1 MEPNACENSAAT
13 TAGIIINKQDVHMS
27 ELKPTA
33 TKNLQGYKSPG
44 GDSTSYLIETP
55 KNPTNS
61 NDSRKKPLATSEI
74 MPLLEAQH
82 RKESKKKIKTVL
94 TNILKVP
101 ALLTLLYIFICSLDL
116 LSNSF
121 RLMAGKA
128 AGENLFLYCL
138 HCVFQHPC
146 DNF

>member
-1 MEPNACENSAAT
+1 MDPNTHEKPSSA

-27 ELKPTA
+27 ELKPAA
-33 TKNLQGYKSPG
+33 TKKLQGYKSPG

-61 NDSRKKPLATSEI
+61 NDSRQKPLATSEI

-128 AGENLFLYCL
+128 AGENI
-138 HCVFQHPC
+138 VFIAYFSIHV
-146 DNF
+146 

>member
-1 MEPNACENSAAT
+1 MEPNARENPSST

-33 TKNLQGYKSPG
+33 TKKLQGYKSPG

-61 NDSRKKPLATSEI
+61 NDSRQKPLATSEI

-94 TNILKVP
+94 TNISKVP
-101 ALLTLLYIFICSLDL
+101 ALLTLLYIFVCSLDL

-128 AGENLFLYCL
+128 AGEKLFSCCH
-138 HCVFQHPC
+138 HCKFLVPMR
-146 DNF
+146 

>member
-1 MEPNACENSAAT
+1 MEPNTSSNPE
-13 TAGIIINKQDVHMS
+13 GIIINEKDVHMS

-33 TKNLQGYKSPG
+33 TKKLHGYKSPG

-55 KNPTNS
+55 KNPTNL
-61 NDSRKKPLATSEI
+61 NDSRQKPLATSEI

-128 AGENLFLYCL
+128 AGKNFMLYCL
-138 HCVFQHPC
+138 IAHF
-146 DNF
+146 